1 METDT
6 LLDLD
11 HLTPEQQQKLN
22 DLFAGIQ
29 YLREDA
35 WAAVYAPELM
45 TQELFDY
52 IQLRR
57 LEIGPE
63 LENIA
68 MDMFLKYPDFAMN
81 YANRLEKAF
90 SLQNTTS
97 ENSPCKNIRQGI
109 LSEFGCDIGNL
120 AKDEL

>member
-1 METDT
+1 MNTNT
-6 LLDLD
+6 LLDFD

-35 WAAVYAPELM
+35 WNALYSPDLM
-45 TQELFDY
+45 TQELFDS

-57 LEIGPE
+57 MEIGPE

-68 MDMFLKYPDFAMN
+68 LDMFLRYPDFAEK
-81 YANRLEKAF
+81 YGERLDKAME
-90 SLQNTTS
+90 SAS
-97 ENSPCKNIRQGI
+97 EGYDAIRKGI
-109 LSEFGCDIGNL
+109 LDEFGYDIGDCG
-120 AKDEL
+120 KE

>member
-45 TQELFDY
+45 TQELFNY

-81 YANRLEKAF
+81 YANRLEKTF

-109 LSEFGCDIGNL
+109 LSEFGYDIGNL

>member
-81 YANRLEKAF
+81 YANRLEKTF

-109 LSEFGCDIGNL
+109 LSEFGYDIGNL

>member
-81 YANRLEKAF
+81 YANRLEKTF
-90 SLQNTTS
+90 SL
-97 ENSPCKNIRQGI
+97 
-109 LSEFGCDIGNL
+109 
-120 AKDEL
+120 

>member
-1 METDT
+1 MNKDT
-6 LLDLD
+6 VLDFD
-11 HLTPEQQQKLN
+11 NLTPEQQQRVN

-35 WAAVYAPELM
+35 WAALYSPGLM

-68 MDMFLKYPDFAMN
+68 LDMSLRYPDFTEIYDARLDKAMES
-81 YANRLEKAF
+81 A
-90 SLQNTTS
+90 S
-97 ENSPCKNIRQGI
+97 EGYDAIRKGI
-109 LSEFGCDIGNL
+109 LAEFGYDIGDSE
-120 AKDEL
+120 KE

>member
-1 METDT
+1 M
-6 LLDLD
+6 
-11 HLTPEQQQKLN
+11 
-22 DLFAGIQ
+22 FAGIK

-35 WAAVYAPELM
+35 WAALYSPDLM

-68 MDMFLKYPDFAMN
+68 LDMFLRYPDFTEIYDARLDKAMES
-81 YANRLEKAF
+81 A
-90 SLQNTTS
+90 S
-97 ENSPCKNIRQGI
+97 EGYNAIRKGI
-109 LSEFGCDIGNL
+109 LDEFGYDLGDCG
-120 AKDEL
+120 KE

>member
-6 LLDLD
+6 SLDLD
-11 HLTPEQQQKLN
+11 HLTPEQQQKLD

-35 WAAVYAPELM
+35 WTALSDPQLM
-45 TQELFDY
+45 TQDIFDY

-57 LEIGPE
+57 MEIGPE

-68 MDMFLKYPDFAMN
+68 MDMFLKYPDYAIN
-81 YANRLEKAF
+81 YTTRLEKATIA
-90 SLQNTTS
+90 SDNY
-97 ENSPCKNIRQGI
+97 ERIRQGVI
-109 LSEFGCDIGNL
+109 CEFGYDIGDTE
-120 AKDEL
+120 KE

>member
-1 METDT
+1 MNTDT
-6 LLDLD
+6 LLDFD

-35 WAAVYAPELM
+35 WAALSDPLLM
-45 TQELFDY
+45 TQGIFDY

-57 LEIGPE
+57 MEIGPE

-68 MDMFLKYPDFAMN
+68 IDVFLKYPD
-81 YANRLEKAF
+81 YAIDYTNRLEKATIA
-90 SLQNTTS
+90 SDNY
-97 ENSPCKNIRQGI
+97 EGIRQGI
-109 LSEFGCDIGNL
+109 ISEFGYDIGTQ
-120 AKDEL
+120 DV

>member
-6 LLDLD
+6 SLDLD
-11 HLTPEQQQKLN
+11 HLTPEQQQKLD

-35 WAAVYAPELM
+35 WTALSDPQLM
-45 TQELFDY
+45 TQDIFDY

-57 LEIGPE
+57 MEIGPE

-68 MDMFLKYPDFAMN
+68 LDMFLRYPDFAEK
-81 YANRLEKAF
+81 YEERLDKAMQ
-90 SLQNTTS
+90 SAL
-97 ENSPCKNIRQGI
+97 EGYDAIRKGI
-109 LSEFGCDIGNL
+109 LDEFGYDIGDCG
-120 AKDEL
+120 KE

>member
-1 METDT
+1 MNIDT
-6 LLDLD
+6 TLDFD
-11 HLTPEQQQKLN
+11 SLTSEQQQKLD

-35 WAAVYAPELM
+35 WAALYSPDLM

-68 MDMFLKYPDFAMN
+68 LDMFLRYPDFAEK
-81 YANRLEKAF
+81 YEERLDKAME
-90 SLQNTTS
+90 SAS
-97 ENSPCKNIRQGI
+97 EGYDAIRKGI
-109 LSEFGCDIGNL
+109 LDEFGYDIGDCG
-120 AKDEL
+120 KE

>member
-81 YANRLEKAF
+81 YANRLEKTF

-109 LSEFGCDIGNL
+109 LFEFGYDIGNL